1 MKKIVISLLAAL
13 AVFMTTATRPAQ
25 ATGNTC
31 VYVFGTI
38 AGRTVTTP
46 GVLVPIP
53 DTSIA
58 LDPGLVHVD
67 ETTQEIL
74 GYSLRLPGLGLEPED
89 RELYVP
95 GVDGW
100 IPSFTVRLNDLNLS
114 QKTCVSFGVTTP
126 AIPVHIPASALTI
139 PGVVFDTPAIRMNVL
154 GQQRTVGGQVIV
166 YDGRTIV
173 IPGVNTVVPPQT
185 IETPD
190 ATIIADINGTLRAAR
205 YMAHR

>member
-1 MKKIVISLLAAL
+1 MRKVAFSLAIAL
-13 AVFMTTATRPAQ
+13 AVLTTAFTRQAQ

-53 DTSIA
+53 ETSVTV
-58 LDPGLVHVD
+58 DPGRVHVD
-67 ETTQEIL
+67 ETNQEIL
-74 GYSLRLPGLGLEPED
+74 GYSLRIPGVEIEPED
-89 RELYVP
+89 RNLYVP
-95 GVDGW
+95 GVNLS

-114 QKTCVSFGVTTP
+114 QKTCVSFGATTP
-126 AIPVHIPASALTI
+126 AVPVHIPASALTI
-139 PGVVFDTPAIRMNVL
+139 PGVVLDAPAIHMNIL
-154 GQQRTVGGQVIV
+154 GQERTVGGQVIV

-173 IPGVNTVVPPQT
+173 VPGVDVVVPPQA

-190 ATIIADINGTLRAAR
+190 STIIVDVNGTLQAAH